1 MQTGGK
7 SWAAVAGQGWAAQA
21 AVQLR
26 MKPNELPLF
35 AVCLLQ
41 PVLSPPHSLHC
52 SAGSAAD
59 GGPALCLRL
68 QGLTSL
74 LSDGP

>member
-7 SWAAVAGQGWAAQA
+7 SWAAVAGQGRAAQA

-59 GGPALCLRL
+59 GGPDL
-68 QGLTSL
+68 
-74 LSDGP
+74 